1 MPYAEEELKIY
12 LLELDV
18 TVGRININS
27 KCSASKFTCKKA
39 GCGKEF
45 RVIRLFDMP
54 EDNDDEDSI
63 YIEEEVNS
71 LHDHTAAE
79 IHLRGLSVAQK
90 VIVLQC
96 YQRKQSGAKAIIA
109 EFEETARRQRA
120 INGAVVATP
129 KEESITSF
137 IAYHKKNERDGIPV
151 GQTTLEDL
159 QNFANSKAYGKI

>member
-1 MPYAEEELKIY
+1 MWGTLAAATHA
-12 LLELDV
+12 LL
-18 TVGRININS
+18 S
-27 KCSASKFTCKKA
+27 SS
-39 GCGKEF
+39 
-45 RVIRLFDMP
+45 M
-54 EDNDDEDSI
+54 
-63 YIEEEVNS
+63 
-71 LHDHTAAE
+71 
-79 IHLRGLSVAQK
+79 RGLSVAQK

-109 EFEETARRQRA
+109 EFEETARRRRA

-137 IAYHKKNERDGIPV
+137 IAYHKKKERDGIPV

>member
-1 MPYAEEELKIY
+1 
-12 LLELDV
+12 
-18 TVGRININS
+18 
-27 KCSASKFTCKKA
+27 
-39 GCGKEF
+39 
-45 RVIRLFDMP
+45 MP

-71 LHDHTAAE
+71 LHDHTPAE

-120 INGAVVATP
+120 TNGAEVATP

-137 IAYHKKNERDGIPV
+137 IAHHKKKERDEIPV